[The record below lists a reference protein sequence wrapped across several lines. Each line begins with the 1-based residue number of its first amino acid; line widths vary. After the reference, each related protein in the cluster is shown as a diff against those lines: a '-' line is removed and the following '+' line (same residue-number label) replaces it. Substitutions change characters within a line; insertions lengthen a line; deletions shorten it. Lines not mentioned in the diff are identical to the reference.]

1 MSGLAVPAR
10 RARDGFARGDR
21 GAVLL
26 EFAFVLP
33 LLALM
38 AFGIVE
44 FGRLWQDRST
54 VQAAARS
61 GARVGSSSGS
71 IPAADREL
79 LLGVGAVLYDV
90 GVPSVNWVLVYK
102 STTAD
107 GAVPVACTTPTPQ
120 GVSGSCNAYSGAQLQ
135 QIVDGTAPASWFG
148 CGPGSLDLFW
158 CPTTRQT
165 IQANG
170 TDYLGVWV
178 SVRRPMLTGFFGSVT
193 TITDQAVMRLEP
205 KEA

>member
-1 MSGLAVPAR
+1 
-10 RARDGFARGDR
+10 
-21 GAVLL
+21 VLV

-44 FGRLWQDRST
+44 FGRLWGDRST
-54 VQAAARS
+54 IQAAARS
-61 GARVGSSSGS
+61 GARVGSFDGS
-71 IPAADREL
+71 TATADQDV
-79 LLGVGAVLYDV
+79 LLGAGAAMSSLDLTN
-90 GVPSVNWVLVYK
+90 VNWVLVYK

-107 GAVPVACTTPTPQ
+107 GAVPAACLAATPHS
-120 GVSGSCNAYSGAQLQ
+120 VSGSCNAYSGAQLKQ
-135 QIVDGTAPASWFG
+135 VVAGTAPGSWFG
-148 CGPGSLDLFW
+148 CAAGSLDLSW

-170 TDYLGVWV
+170 TDYLGVWL
-178 SVRRPMLTGFFGSVT
+178 SVKRPMLTGFFGTVT